1 MPKVTRCCICG
12 RLCGEIPRPAKP
24 YKSGYACDECYV
36 KNVVPAIKLEEER
49 KRRRYGQWVT
59 TIR

>member
-49 KRRRYGQWVT
+49 KRRRYGQ
-59 TIR
+59 